1 MLIKKSP
8 QKNIVI
14 AVSGTGG
21 HIYPGIAIAKE
32 FQSRGYSPIFLTSKN
47 AVSTNIIEQSGFE
60 YIPFN
65 LKGLPRKISFAL
77 FPFCLKMFLAFFKAL
92 FCLIKLR
99 PIALIATGGYIE
111 VPAVFAAKLLRKPI
125 YLHEQNAIPGKANK
139 LLSRFADKT
148 FISFKESSKFFAGE
162 TAYSGYP
169 IRREIHNISRDK
181 SARSQAAWTIF
192 IFGGSLG
199 AVKLN
204 EIAFEAICRLS
215 QKIQIQAIHITGRNS
230 FDAISSKASALNYY
244 KAKEYMHDI
253 YKAYAAADLIIA
265 RAGAG
270 AVFEIKALSKP
281 AIFIPYPYAA
291 ENHQFLNAKAI
302 EKKGFIEVIEEKDL
316 TAEILAETILRLKE
330 NRLIDEYFP
339 PCKPLPQEMIADE
352 IICKP

>member
-1 MLIKKSP
+1 MLIKKSA

-47 AVSTNIIEQSGFE
+47 AVSTNITRQSGFE

-125 YLHEQNAIPGKANK
+125 YLHEQNTIPGKANK

-148 FISFKESSKFFAGE
+148 FVSFKESSKFFAGE
-162 TAYSGYP
+162 TVYSGYP
-169 IRREIHNISRDK
+169 IRREILNISRATNRRPKD
-181 SARSQAAWTIF
+181 AWTIF

-204 EIAFEAICRLS
+204 EIAFEAICSLS
-215 QKIQIQAIHITGRNS
+215 QKIQIQAIHITGSGS
-230 FDAISSKASALNYY
+230 FEAISNKAAALNYY
-244 KAKEYMHDI
+244 KVKEYMHDI
-253 YKAYAAADLIIA
+253 YEAYAAADLIIA
-265 RAGAG
+265 RSGAG

-291 ENHQFLNAKAI
+291 ENHQLLNAKAV

-330 NRLIDEYFP
+330 SRLPSEEIFDH
-339 PCKPLPQEMIADE
+339 KLLPQEMIADALTS
-352 IICKP
+352 